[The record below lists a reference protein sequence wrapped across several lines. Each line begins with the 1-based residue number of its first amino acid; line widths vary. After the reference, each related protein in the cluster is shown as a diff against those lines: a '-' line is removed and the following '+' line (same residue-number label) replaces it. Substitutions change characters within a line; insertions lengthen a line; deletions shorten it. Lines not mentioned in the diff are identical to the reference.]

1 MKPDRK
7 NGPGGSRIAQL
18 DFPHNAGLDL
28 GQGRTGWIYPT
39 PGAGVARL
47 YVVYP
52 GGMSAVEKSWFLH
65 AATHLQLSG
74 NDEFSAAS
82 IQEQLESLGASAE
95 LSTEGRYCQLTIS
108 AQTQHI
114 ADALKLWLKFSDS
127 VTFPESE
134 IEVYRS
140 GAISDLQS
148 RQTTPRYWSQRRLQE
163 ALYGNKHYLG
173 RFSEIADIQEV
184 NASLLNKYSKFYPGV
199 KPYFVILCG
208 DVDNDLLL
216 AIGGL
221 LGAPQKPLV
230 QPSWERIISEE
241 RFIETEVANT
251 NQVSISMGKAGIIIS
266 EEDYYA
272 AWLLN
277 TLLGGF
283 FGSRLMKNI
292 REEKGLTYGIHSSL
306 MNSGDHYQW
315 SIQSEVRSGME
326 HLVLDEI
333 KSELN
338 LLCQSLTNSEELDK
352 VKQYLSGN
360 LKMSFDGVFSMAGK
374 RRELNLLGRDDTFY
388 DKAIQAIHETGSD
401 KILELANNFLIPE
414 TFHVSV
420 AGLLKK

>member
-7 NGPGGSRIAQL
+7 NGPGGTRIAQL

-52 GGMSAVEKSWFLH
+52 GGMSTVEKSWLLH

-134 IEVYRS
+134 VAVYRS

-184 NASLLNKYSKFYPGV
+184 NVSLLNKYSKFYPGV

-208 DVDNDLLL
+208 DVDNEMLL
-216 AIGGL
+216 AIGRL
-221 LGAPQKPLV
+221 LGAPQKALV
-230 QPSWERIISEE
+230 QPSWERVVSEE

-315 SIQSEVRSGME
+315 YIQSEVRSGME

-333 KSELN
+333 NSELN
-338 LLCQSLTNSEELDK
+338 LLCQSLTNTEELDK

-388 DKAIQAIHETGSD
+388 DKAIQAIHETSSD
-401 KILELANNFLIPE
+401 KILELANNFLLPE